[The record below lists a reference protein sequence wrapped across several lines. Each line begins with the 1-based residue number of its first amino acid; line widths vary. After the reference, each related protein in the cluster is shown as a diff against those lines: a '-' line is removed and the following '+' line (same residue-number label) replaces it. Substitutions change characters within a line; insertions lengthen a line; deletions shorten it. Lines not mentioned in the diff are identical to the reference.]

1 MNDLR
6 KKLKSELLSPSP
18 ALSRTDV
25 SMESCQSEMSEMSNQ
40 AGAVIAVITRGPGWT
55 RHLTPQQMPGD

>member
-25 SMESCQSEMSEMSNQ
+25 SMESCQSEMTEMS
-40 AGAVIAVITRGPGWT
+40 GAVIAVITRGPGWT